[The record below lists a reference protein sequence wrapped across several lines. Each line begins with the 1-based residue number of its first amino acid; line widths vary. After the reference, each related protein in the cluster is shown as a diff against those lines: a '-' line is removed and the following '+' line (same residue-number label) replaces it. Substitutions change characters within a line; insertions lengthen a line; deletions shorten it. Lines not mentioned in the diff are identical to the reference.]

1 MVNFKYNNR
10 VYEFEADC
18 LAAFESNRQ
27 GKWLSREIGGQLFA
41 RFVGDVVRIE
51 AATITKGRSRRNR
64 FGFLPDRSAER
75 ADIKAMFD
83 RGLHYVGD
91 WHTHPEPIPSPSSED
106 KTKMLEIFRES
117 THELDSMLMVI
128 VGQEAL
134 PDGLFVGAVNNH
146 GVTSLYRD
154 A

>member
-1 MVNFKYNNR
+1 MNFKYNNR

-18 LAAFESNRQ
+18 LAMFELNRQ

-41 RFVGDVVRIE
+41 RFVGAVVRIE
-51 AATITKGRSRRNR
+51 AATITKGRSRRSR
-64 FGFLPDRSAER
+64 FGFLPDRSAEK

-91 WHTHPEPIPSPSSED
+91 WHTHPEPIPNPSSED

-117 THELDSMLMVI
+117 KHELDSMLMVI
-128 VGQEAL
+128 IGQEAS
-134 PDGLFVGAVNNH
+134 PRGLFVGAVNKH